1 MNWFTKSIIA
11 PNDDAYKQA
20 RLNEDGGCEHVEKDV
35 NLAHAIHREMD
46 SFGTVGSWVC
56 CQPCHEAA
64 KAKEDEETHVCADC
78 KTPVKKKEGFLW
90 RWYDFYAAQG
100 DEPMFICTPCESKS
114 THVERVR
121 RDNADRAA
129 EFGDSY

>member
-11 PNDDAYKQA
+11 PNTQEYKQA
-20 RLNEDGGCEHVEKDV
+20 RLNEDGGCDHVQQDI

-56 CQPCHEAA
+56 CQPCHQAA
-64 KAKEDEETHVCADC
+64 ADAEGEESRVCTDC
-78 KTPVKKKEGFLW
+78 SNVVKKKDGFLW

-100 DEPMFICTPCESKS
+100 DVPVFICNGCEGKDK
-114 THVERVR
+114 HLNRVR
-121 RDNADRAA
+121 RDNEDRQA
-129 EFGDSY
+129 EFGDD